1 MAIPIKITRDK
12 RKSRT
17 GKVRTSWS
25 WGCLVWLGW
34 WWISDLEGHY
44 RYSIKA
50 VQLYPVNCS
59 ASHKLPSSRDWPS
72 RRCPPSLRRC
82 KSLVLH
88 LTIVV
93 TTCSR
98 KNVWNFN
105 IKFSE
110 FLLCNSQCTC
120 LVNFKN
126 IRISAEKRRKLGG
139 ISITSS
145 PSDQIIASG
154 SIAVAEARTRI
165 LKEKCNTLYLLMQ
178 FP

>member
-1 MAIPIKITRDK
+1 MGPEEIKNRQSKNLLKLRMLGLVGLMVNLRSRGTLQIFHQSSPTLSGK
-12 RKSRT
+12 LLCKSQIAEHQRLT
-17 GKVRTSWS
+17 WA
-25 WGCLVWLGW
+25 LG
-34 WWISDLEGHY
+34 G
-44 RYSIKA
+44 
-50 VQLYPVNCS
+50 
-59 ASHKLPSSRDWPS
+59 

-154 SIAVAEARTRI
+154 SIAVAEARTRF